1 MSASRTFKPGPAAA
15 GVVVALALGS
25 FVPAVGGNPLS
36 PWMAAVAGLMAV
48 WWVTEALPIPVTSL
62 VPLALLPLFGIASLK
77 TVAPNYA
84 KPIAFLFLGGFM
96 LALALEQSG
105 LHRRFARAIMSIVGS
120 RPRRLL
126 LGFMIA
132 SGSLSMWI
140 SNTASVMVMLPIGLS
155 VLHAASDRLEGSERL
170 RFSTAVMLGIA
181 YAANIG
187 GMATPVG
194 TPPNLVFLEVSRQA
208 FPAAPEF
215 SFAQWM
221 SIGLPNAV
229 LFIGVAWSLL
239 AFVVFRLPNE
249 PLFDE
254 DPAPLGPVSRD
265 EWASGLIFAAA
276 ALLWVTGSDLQVGGA
291 KLTGWRSSLNL
302 PQATDGVVAI
312 ACALLL
318 FVVPSAE
325 RSGETL
331 LKWETTQHKL
341 PWSLLLLFGGGFAL
355 AAGFKSTGL
364 SSGVAQLLVD
374 LKDAPG
380 WLLVG
385 VVCFALTF
393 LTELTSNT
401 ATTTLVLP
409 VLADAGPALGVHPW
423 ALMIPAT
430 LSASCAFMMPVSS
443 PTQAIVFGTGHIPI
457 KEMARAGIWLNLAGV
472 LVVLALFSLF
482 GESVLGHPW
491 TEVPAWAS
499 RP

>member
-1 MSASRTFKPGPAAA
+1 
-15 GVVVALALGS
+15 
-25 FVPAVGGNPLS
+25 
-36 PWMAAVAGLMAV
+36 MAV

-221 SIGLPNAV
+221 SIGLPTAV

-364 SSGVAQLLVD
+364 SSGVAHCWWIQGRAGLAAGGRGLLRLD
-374 LKDAPG
+374 LPHRADLQHRDHHAGAPRPG
-380 WLLVG
+380 RRRPSLGGAPLGADDPRHPVGLLR
-385 VVCFALTF
+385 LH
-393 LTELTSNT
+393 
-401 ATTTLVLP
+401 
-409 VLADAGPALGVHPW
+409 DAGQLTDPGHRLRHGAHPHQRDGARRHLAQPRRRLGRVG
-423 ALMIPAT
+423 
-430 LSASCAFMMPVSS
+430 PVQ
-443 PTQAIVFGTGHIPI
+443 PL
-457 KEMARAGIWLNLAGV
+457 R
-472 LVVLALFSLF
+472 
-482 GESVLGHPW
+482 
-491 TEVPAWAS
+491 
-499 RP
+499 